1 MFFKNVPILPEILP
15 SKTLDTI
22 SRRGLSH
29 LSCDRYAKATA
40 MVVIFCGI
48 CDKYSILKS
57 FPLFGQAKKRR
68 SPSESVAPGKGLPR

>member
-15 SKTLDTI
+15 SKTLDSI

-29 LSCDRYAKATA
+29 LSCDCYAKAT
-40 MVVIFCGI
+40 VFEIIFRDI
-48 CDKYSILKS
+48 CDKYSILES

-68 SPSESVAPGKGLPR
+68 SPSESVASGKGLP

>member
-1 MFFKNVPILPEILP
+1 MFFKNVPILPEVFP
-15 SKTLDTI
+15 SKTLDPI

-40 MVVIFCGI
+40 IVVIFSGI
-48 CDKYSILKS
+48 CDQCSILKS

-68 SPSESVAPGKGLPR
+68 SPSESVVPGKGLP